1 MHLIKEQAIIKVI
14 IYKGDSMRIIFL
26 LLPIIF
32 LFNGCETGYKGEP
45 SETNATTKALEDIP
59 LSSKP
64 IKKEYITEEK
74 TKELKDKVS
83 EGLDIGTIRVSQN
96 GDTTRLVFDNY
107 QWDYNSEALGDK
119 VDNVG
124 TYDFTYHPDQ
134 RVITAIIEGY
144 QGFSAPLPKFSRNHI
159 IEKIYFDT
167 YPDENGYKF
176 HIKLRA
182 NANVKVFELNNPG
195 RIVVDIELL

>member
-1 MHLIKEQAIIKVI
+1 
-14 IYKGDSMRIIFL
+14 MRIIFL

-45 SETNATTKALEDIP
+45 SESNTTTKVALDDIP

-64 IKKEYITEEK
+64 IKKEYIEDEK
-74 TKELKDKVS
+74 VKEVKDEVN

-96 GDTTRLVFDNY
+96 GNTTRLVFDNY
-107 QWDYNSEALGDK
+107 QWDYNSETLGEK
-119 VDNVG
+119 VDHAG
-124 TYDFTYHPDQ
+124 TYDFIYHPDQ
-134 RVITAIIEGY
+134 RLITAIIEGY
-144 QGFSAPLPKFSRNHI
+144 QGFSAPIPKFSRNSL

-182 NANVKVFELNNPG
+182 NANVKVFDLSNPG